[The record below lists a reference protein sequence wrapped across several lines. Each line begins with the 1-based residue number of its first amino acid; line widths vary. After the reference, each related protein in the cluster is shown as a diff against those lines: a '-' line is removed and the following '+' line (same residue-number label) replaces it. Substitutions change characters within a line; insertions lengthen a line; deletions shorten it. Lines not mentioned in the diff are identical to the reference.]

1 LFSVELQETL
11 QHSSA
16 TSASF
21 ENLPEIQLSNG
32 ARTRFQFP
40 VAAAGNSS
48 GFSAG
53 LRTGRRRRRS
63 SSITPL
69 QVPSIHVN
77 EGEERLREMRRT
89 ISARPQTSN
98 LYSPVIESSDDEDD
112 EEIVEAL
119 EDVSDEED
127 LNVFEDSDGSDWDL
141 KSKRIHLAVSNEQLN
156 LNPR

>member
-1 LFSVELQETL
+1 
-11 QHSSA
+11 
-16 TSASF
+16 
-21 ENLPEIQLSNG
+21 
-32 ARTRFQFP
+32 
-40 VAAAGNSS
+40 
-48 GFSAG
+48 
-53 LRTGRRRRRS
+53 
-63 SSITPL
+63 
-69 QVPSIHVN
+69 
-77 EGEERLREMRRT
+77 MRRT

-141 KSKRIHLAVSNEQLN
+141 KSKRTHLAVSNEQLN